1 MRFLRGPAEE
11 EADAPADEGLGE
23 QVQEDISEV
32 LAITGIAPA
41 RSGQAILFTGRLRM
55 GAESGL
61 QILLPRLQAKGFL
74 PFLRQ
79 RAGLDSILVVPSG
92 PERGPSRIL
101 INVLLLMATVLTTLF
116 AGATQKGF
124 NPTEEPFA
132 LLEGIPFAA
141 GLLLILG
148 THEMGHYVVGRLR
161 GLRVTLPYFIPI
173 PFGLGTFGA
182 FIRMDAPVKDRKS
195 FFDVG
200 LAGPLAGLV
209 VAIPVLILGLELSEV
224 VPRVLV
230 RVDRGFFLGTSL
242 LIDLIVDGLFGSL
255 PEGSEIRLHPV
266 AYAGWIGLF
275 ITGVNFLPAGQL
287 DGGHVAYAIFGRFY
301 NIVAQLT
308 FLFLLAL
315 GLFSGWPGWFV
326 WAFFILLSGPGH
338 PPALNDI
345 TPLNPPRLAVAGLA
359 ALLLVLLFIPV
370 PFSQ

>member
-1 MRFLRGPAEE
+1 MRFPWRPAEE
-11 EADAPADEGLGE
+11 ATDAPAVEGLGD
-23 QVQEDISEV
+23 QVQEDVSEV

-41 RSGQAILFTGRLRM
+41 QSGQAVLFTGRLRA

-61 QILLPRLQAKGFL
+61 QTLLPRLQGKGFL
-74 PFLRQ
+74 PFFRQ
-79 RAGLDSILVVPSG
+79 QDGLDSILVVPSG
-92 PERGPSRIL
+92 QERRRSRM
-101 INVLLLMATVLTTLF
+101 INVLLLVATVLTTLF
-116 AGATQKGF
+116 AGATQRGF
-124 NPTEEPFA
+124 NPMAEPSA
-132 LLEGIPFAA
+132 LLEGVPFAA
-141 GLLLILG
+141 ALLLVLG

-161 GLRVTLPYFIPI
+161 GLRVTLPYFIPV

-182 FIRMDAPVKDRKS
+182 FILMDSPVEDRKS

-209 VAIPVLILGLELSEV
+209 VAIPILVVGLELSEV

-242 LIDLIVDGLFGSL
+242 LIDWIVDGLFGSL
-255 PEGSEIRLHPV
+255 PVGSEIRLHSV

-275 ITGVNFLPAGQL
+275 ITGVNLLPAGQL
-287 DGGHVAYAIFGRFY
+287 DGGHVAYAVFGRFY

-308 FLFLLAL
+308 FLFMLAL
-315 GLFSGWPGWFV
+315 GLFSGWSGWFI
-326 WAFFILLSGPGH
+326 WAFFILLSGPRH
-338 PPALNDI
+338 PRPLNDI

-359 ALLLVLLFIPV
+359 GLLLILLFIPV